1 MFQFVLR
8 LTGVYIL
15 NEAFIPFL
23 LLSQKLVFSFRLC
36 VSSLACLLL
45 SVVLWY
51 LSLTVPLPVLGVLMY
66 LEY

>member
-1 MFQFVLR
+1 MKLS
-8 LTGVYIL
+8 
-15 NEAFIPFL
+15 L

-45 SVVLWY
+45 SVVLWC
-51 LSLTVPLPVLGVLMY
+51 LSLTFPLPVLGVLMY